1 MVFIVLADVA
11 EVRKVN
17 FQIQASWSL
26 PEAVF
31 GQTMPAPRPPI
42 INLREVIQAREP
54 LVVDTARISAIDS
67 DTRRFLRLVA
77 AWVDVHKRELG
88 EYEER
93 HITSVQHSA
102 QNSRAL
108 KVDIDENRAAVEKL
122 LGSGCQIGEHRVIF
136 SPSLAHARY

>member
-1 MVFIVLADVA
+1 M
-11 EVRKVN
+11 RKVN
-17 FQIQASWSL
+17 FQIQALRSL
-26 PEAVF
+26 PEALF
-31 GQTMPAPRPPI
+31 GQTMPAPRRRPI

-54 LVVDTARISAIDS
+54 LVVDTARISAIDN

-93 HITSVQHSA
+93 HITSVQQSA

-122 LGSGCQIGEHRVIF
+122 LGSGCQIGNTALPFIL
-136 SPSLAHARY
+136 SS

>member
-1 MVFIVLADVA
+1 
-11 EVRKVN
+11 
-17 FQIQASWSL
+17 
-26 PEAVF
+26 
-31 GQTMPAPRPPI
+31 MPATRRPVI
-42 INLREVIQAREP
+42 DLREVIQAREP
-54 LVVDTARISAIDS
+54 LVVDTARIGAIDH

-93 HITSVQHSA
+93 HITSVQQSA

-122 LGSGCQIGEHRVIF
+122 LGSGCRIGEHCVA
-136 SPSLAHARY
+136 SHHP